1 MRFAGFYRQLLGRSS
16 LQAFLPARG
25 VDCGQCDG
33 VKSRPTQLRVRISFG
48 FQDMILG
55 TGTSHNHLHRHSTLA
70 AQRPKPT
77 RGAPRANRRT
87 QRSHRCPRA
96 EYDSAR
102 QAAKPNEIPSLPS
115 KLSLTAAKTT
125 MNT

>member
-48 FQDMILG
+48 FQDMIRGSGTSLQPTF
-55 TGTSHNHLHRHSTLA
+55 TGTAHSQPRGPHL
-70 AQRPKPT
+70 
-77 RGAPRANRRT
+77 RGAPRAPT
-87 QRSHRCPRA
+87 DVPRGA
-96 EYDSAR
+96 IVVREQSTIPL
-102 QAAKPNEIPSLPS
+102 AKR
-115 KLSLTAAKTT
+115 
-125 MNT
+125 